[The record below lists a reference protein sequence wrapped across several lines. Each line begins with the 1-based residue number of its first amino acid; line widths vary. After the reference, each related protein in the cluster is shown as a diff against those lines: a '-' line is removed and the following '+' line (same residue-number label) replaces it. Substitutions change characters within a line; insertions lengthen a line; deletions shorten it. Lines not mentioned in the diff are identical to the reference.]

1 MRISVS
7 KTYKMYVNG
16 AFVRSERGY
25 VADQLDAK
33 GNFVAHYPTASRKDF
48 RDAVKAARSAQSGWA
63 KRSAFNRSQ
72 ILFRFAEMLEDRRAM
87 FEQRLVELLGMKP
100 QAAKQELDIAIDRIF
115 FYAGWADKYGQVL
128 SSVNPVAGPY
138 FNFTTP
144 EPTGVVGALL
154 PASSPVIGLV
164 SVLMS
169 IILSGNTCI
178 LLADNAAPIMALE
191 LGETLALSDFPNGV
205 VNILTGSRSELLTQ
219 FAAHFDVNAVA
230 AFGLNE
236 EEATKLQTTAADN
249 MKRLH
254 LADDNGAEAWRN
266 VSAQSL
272 YDILPYIEFKTAW
285 HPMGV

>member
-100 QAAKQELDIAIDRIF
+100 QAAKQELDIAIDRTF

-178 LLADNAAPIMALE
+178 LLADNAAPIVALE

-230 AFGLNE
+230 AFGLNV